1 MIWLFVGLVAISVS
15 LFVLGLARLVTDPE
29 ARLVRRRLHAVPV
42 AAGRAPAVRET
53 RRRTVQREKLEA
65 YLEAFGR
72 RVGGQ
77 RARRKGV
84 KDMLVHAGYRRPNA
98 GVVYMGARVALA
110 ASGLTAGVLVASF
123 LGAPAGLRLL
133 LLALGG
139 LLGWMLP
146 FVVVRRRMRRR
157 QDEVRRTLPDA
168 LDLMVVSVEAG
179 LGLNQALVRVGEEME
194 RVSSAVSEEFT
205 LVSLEMRAGVPRE
218 EALRNLGER
227 TGIADVRAF
236 VAMLVQ
242 TDRFGT
248 SIADALRIHADELRT
263 KRRQVAEERA
273 AKLAV
278 KLLIPILLF
287 IFPSMFIVML
297 APALFHITEALGGL
311 GGP

>member
-1 MIWLFVGLVAISVS
+1 MIWLFVGMVAISVS

-29 ARLVRRRLHAVPV
+29 ARLVRRRVHAVPV
-42 AAGRAPAVRET
+42 AAGRAPTARET

-77 RARRKGV
+77 RARRKSV

-98 GVVYMGARVALA
+98 GVIYMGARVALA
-110 ASGLTAGVLVASF
+110 VSGLTAGVLLASF
-123 LGAPAGLRLL
+123 LGAPAGHRLL
-133 LLALGG
+133 LIGLGG

-194 RVSSAVSEEFT
+194 RVSPAVSEEFT

-227 TGIADVRAF
+227 TGIPDVRAF

-297 APALFHITEALGGL
+297 APALFHVTEALGGL